1 MRKKVERMNG
11 KEELKAILGN
21 ILKKTI
27 ESKGKLERRRTITEI
42 AKALNNLDLGDIDAL
57 LDTGCFLLTV
67 YPEEYEEERQKT
79 FNTIARG
86 IAEIAGIE
94 PPEYTKEKAKHF
106 RDTMTNH
113 LLLALRY
120 TEC

>member
-1 MRKKVERMNG
+1 MNG

>member
-1 MRKKVERMNG
+1 MNG
-11 KEELKAILGN
+11 MEELKAILGN
-21 ILKKTI
+21 ALKTSI

-42 AKALNNLDLGDIDAL
+42 AQALNNLDLGDIDAL

-67 YPEEYEEERQKT
+67 YPEEYEEYEEERQET
-79 FNTIARG
+79 FNIIARG

>member
-1 MRKKVERMNG
+1 MNG
-11 KEELKAILGN
+11 REELKAIFRNQLEQ
-21 ILKKTI
+21 TI

-57 LDTGCFLLTV
+57 LDTGCTLLTV

-79 FNTIARG
+79 FNIIARG

-94 PPEYTKEKAKHF
+94 PPEYTKERSKHF
-106 RDTMTNH
+106 RDTMTRH
-113 LLLALRY
+113 LLLSLRY

>member
-1 MRKKVERMNG
+1 MNG
-11 KEELKAILGN
+11 MEELKAIFGN

-57 LDTGCFLLTV
+57 LDTGCFLLTA
-67 YPEEYEEERQKT
+67 YPEEYEEERQET
-79 FNTIARG
+79 FNIIARG

-94 PPEYTKEKAKHF
+94 PPEYTKENAKHF
-106 RDTMTNH
+106 RDTMTKH
-113 LLLALRY
+113 LLLALLY